1 MDLTLDEVKAG
12 VREEM
17 DTIREVI
24 SDEAAQKFESVDK
37 SIKDIQTELNK
48 KQAAG
53 EDPGAETVKDLEARM
68 DVAEVELAEVKEQ
81 ARLKIATPAIPQKP
95 EDVDFKGVFIKDQDA
110 VRNIMRQGGYAQSR
124 AIDSSVISSAGVLN
138 PQQADAFIDFVVAQ
152 QVGIGEATIIRL
164 MSPQGYT
171 EELRLASRKMVAATE
186 ATAPTVAD
194 GVTAARRTMT
204 TVEVIWAEDL
214 TLTFLEDN
222 IERRGAEG
230 HIARLLATGFGND
243 SNDLA
248 WNGDATDSDAFI
260 GINNGWIKIATG
272 DSDVNDVTSYG
283 SAIDTTTEV
292 MHELW
297 KSVPTKFLGRT
308 DYVFFVPVT
317 FAQNYAEEV
326 SARLTGLGDQVL
338 VNGFPALRYFGKR
351 VIPEPHLATASGYV
365 VVTPT
370 ANLHFG
376 IQRAITVDSEWN
388 PRKRVVEYTI
398 TARTD
403 YEYATG
409 EAIVLGANVTVGM
422 S

>member
-1 MDLTLDEVKAG
+1 
-12 VREEM
+12 
-17 DTIREVI
+17 
-24 SDEAAQKFESVDK
+24 
-37 SIKDIQTELNK
+37 
-48 KQAAG
+48 
-53 EDPGAETVKDLEARM
+53 
-68 DVAEVELAEVKEQ
+68 
-81 ARLKIATPAIPQKP
+81 
-95 EDVDFKGVFIKDQDA
+95 
-110 VRNIMRQGGYAQSR
+110 
-124 AIDSSVISSAGVLN
+124 
-138 PQQADAFIDFVVAQ
+138 
-152 QVGIGEATIIRL
+152 
-164 MSPQGYT
+164 
-171 EELRLASRKMVAATE
+171 MVAATE
-186 ATAPTVAD
+186 ATAPSVAD
-194 GVTAARRTMT
+194 AVTAARRTMT

-230 HIARLLATGFGND
+230 HIARMLATGFGND

-248 WNGDATDSDAFI
+248 WNGNASSSDTFV
-260 GINNGWIKIATG
+260 GINNGWIVLALA

-351 VIPEPHLATASGYV
+351 VIPEPHLAAASGYV

-376 IQRAITVDSEWN
+376 IQRAITVDSEWQ
-388 PRKRVVEYTI
+388 PRKRIVEYTI

-409 EAIVLGANVTVGM
+409 EAIVLGQNITVGM

>member
-1 MDLTLDEVKAG
+1 MALTLEEVKTELRDNLDA
-12 VREEM
+12 VREA
-17 DTIREVI
+17 I
-24 SDEAAQKFESVDK
+24 SGETADKFETVDK
-37 SIKDIQTELNK
+37 SIKDIQAELNQ

-53 EDPGAETVKDLEARM
+53 EAPDAEEVQDLQERM
-68 DVAEVELAEVKEQ
+68 DVSEVELAEIKEA
-81 ARLKIATPAIPQKP
+81 ARLAIAQPTIPQNK
-95 EDVDFKGVFIKDQDA
+95 EDVSFKGKFLKDWDA
-110 VRNIMRQGGYAQSR
+110 IRNIMRQGGYAQSR
-124 AIDSSVISSAGVLN
+124 AIDAAVIASAGLLT
-138 PQQADAFIDFVVAQ
+138 PQQADAFIDFVIAQ
-152 QVGIGEATIIRL
+152 QVGIGLATTVRL

-171 EELRLASRKMVAATE
+171 EELRLASRKMIAAAE
-186 ATAPTVAD
+186 ATAPDVANAI
-194 GVTAARRTMT
+194 TAARRTMT

-230 HIARLLATGFGND
+230 HIARLIGTGFGND

-248 WNGDATDSDAFI
+248 WNGDASSSDAFV
-260 GINNGWIKIATG
+260 GINNGWITLALA

-283 SAIDTTTEV
+283 SAIDTATEV
-292 MHELW
+292 LGLLW

-308 DYVFFVPVT
+308 DYVYFTPVV

-326 SARLTGLGDQVL
+326 STRLTGLGDEVL

-351 VIPEPHLATASGYV
+351 IVPDTHLAAGSGYI

-370 ANLHFG
+370 VNLHFG

-388 PRKRVVEYTI
+388 ARKRVVEYTI

-409 EAIVLGANVTVGM
+409 EAIVLAANLTVAM